1 MSEEIMASLDGRV
14 SRLAQVLQTT
24 VEDFAPVHLKGAI
37 YVKVFA
43 GSTRYTI
50 SLRVEGNQQPVQ
62 KYGTKD
68 ALAQEYGSGPR
79 SVTKPTAN
87 EIDIYDTMSV
97 AARYRSGAM
106 LTYSLTAYAPWEGYT
121 LVFNGTQGRLE
132 VLFIERA
139 RHAGDPWS
147 GDLGFP
153 GGKVETHDADPRFAA
168 ERETLEE
175 IGFDLHKT
183 RFLGCLTEITG
194 ASMPVRV
201 TCFVYGTSGGA
212 ELHLNDEVQDAF
224 WVPLADLLDPE
235 RRADV
240 PVHSRGETLPR
251 PAIRLAQPEK
261 PVLWGLTYRLV
272 SEFLT
277 LMS

>member
-1 MSEEIMASLDGRV
+1 MEDQYLSVMPYIYSGIASQSRIRYHNPMQKTFDDIQHAITGRITLAHSPDLRTRAAVALILRESE
-14 SRLAQVLQTT
+14 
-24 VEDFAPVHLKGAI
+24 
-37 YVKVFA
+37 
-43 GSTRYTI
+43 
-50 SLRVEGNQQPVQ
+50 
-62 KYGTKD
+62 
-68 ALAQEYGSGPR
+68 SG
-79 SVTKPTAN
+79 
-87 EIDIYDTMSV
+87 
-97 AARYRSGAM
+97 
-106 LTYSLTAYAPWEGYT
+106 
-121 LVFNGTQGRLE
+121 FE